1 MKQYQEMS
9 KEELLQEK
17 ESLEAAYKAYQ
28 KRDLHLNMARGKPST
43 EQLDLAM
50 DLLNNVLD
58 ERDIIIMSN

>member
-28 KRDLHLNMARGKPST
+28 KRDLHLNMARGKPS
-43 EQLDLAM
+43 
-50 DLLNNVLD
+50 
-58 ERDIIIMSN
+58 IG